1 MNQGKIWMDGVFYEW
16 DEAKIHVLTHALHYG
31 TGVFE
36 GIRCYKTVNGYAVFR
51 LRDHVRRLIES
62 GKMYFMNFEQTDK
75 EIEDAIV
82 ETIKVNGLD
91 EWYIRPIAYYGY
103 GKMGVNPL
111 PNKVSVS
118 IALWRWDE
126 YLKSNSNSEGIK
138 VLTSSWLRI
147 DNRSMPMRAKATAN
161 YANSALARVEAIRA
175 GYDEAIMLNAEG
187 KVVEGTAENIFIVK
201 DKKVITP
208 PINTGP
214 LDGITRS
221 SILTICEVNDIEFEI
236 RDIIRDELFV
246 ADEAFLS
253 GTAAQ
258 IKPITDVDS
267 RVVNDGKV
275 GRMTKKLQGYYE
287 KIVRGEDRK
296 LSKKWLTYIR

>member
-16 DEAKIHVLTHALHYG
+16 DEAKVHVLTHALHYG

-36 GIRCYKTVNGYAVFR
+36 GIRCYKTINGYAVFR
-51 LRDHVRRLIES
+51 LQDHVRRLIES

-111 PNKVSVS
+111 PNKVSIS

-221 SILTICEVNDIEFEI
+221 SILTICEENDIEFEI

-267 RVVNDGKV
+267 RVINDGKV

>member
-275 GRMTKKLQGYYE
+275 VRMTKKLQGYYE

>member
-1 MNQGKIWMDGVFYEW
+1 
-16 DEAKIHVLTHALHYG
+16 
-31 TGVFE
+31 
-36 GIRCYKTVNGYAVFR
+36 
-51 LRDHVRRLIES
+51 
-62 GKMYFMNFEQTDK
+62 
-75 EIEDAIV
+75 
-82 ETIKVNGLD
+82 
-91 EWYIRPIAYYGY
+91 
-103 GKMGVNPL
+103 
-111 PNKVSVS
+111 
-118 IALWRWDE
+118 
-126 YLKSNSNSEGIK
+126 
-138 VLTSSWLRI
+138 
-147 DNRSMPMRAKATAN
+147 MPMRAKATAN

>member
-36 GIRCYKTVNGYAVFR
+36 GIRCYKAVNGYAVFR
-51 LRDHVRRLIES
+51 LQDHVRRLIES

-246 ADEAFLS
+246 ADEVFLS

>member
-236 RDIIRDELFV
+236 RDIIRDELFI

-267 RVVNDGKV
+267 RVINDGKI